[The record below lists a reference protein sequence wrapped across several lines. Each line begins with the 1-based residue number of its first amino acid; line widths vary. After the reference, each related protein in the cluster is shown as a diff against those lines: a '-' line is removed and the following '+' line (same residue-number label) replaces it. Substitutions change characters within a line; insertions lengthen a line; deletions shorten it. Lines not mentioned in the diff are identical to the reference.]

1 MSHKAMSIPAIAAIT
16 WARSPRG
23 TGGGKP
29 SRPSI
34 PPGRGEVSANSFFPH
49 RDMSQRIHLADDF
62 AETAHPFANPLHR
75 GAMDFTIA
83 DKTVIGAH
91 FRQDD
96 VPGFA
101 L

>member
-1 MSHKAMSIPAIAAIT
+1 
-16 WARSPRG
+16 
-23 TGGGKP
+23 
-29 SRPSI
+29 
-34 PPGRGEVSANSFFPH
+34 
-49 RDMSQRIHLADDF
+49 MSQRIHLADDF

-101 L
+101 LFVRSPHRLRPRDRDHVRRDRGDHGHQAVS